1 MENIAVIIDVTIP
14 RDKGII
20 DKKKRKIEK
29 YQNLKR
35 QIERLWNLKKI
46 GLIPVVLRALAS
58 ITMNI
63 EKYVDKIKIKVDIH
77 TTQKNTLLGT
87 ARISRKLLEC

>member
-1 MENIAVIIDVTIP
+1 MTMPLGKQTRFFFVDRMENIAVIIDVTIP

-46 GLIPVVLRALAS
+46 GLILWS
-58 ITMNI
+58 WG
-63 EKYVDKIKIKVDIH
+63 
-77 TTQKNTLLGT
+77 LLGV
-87 ARISRKLLEC
+87 SQ